1 MASMSFIITPNI
13 LSQKL
18 NTSWGEREG
27 FNRTRAKLRCWS
39 PWSTGRHRHKP
50 AGWPKR
56 PGCWTAGW
64 TRPPSCQSRRGTS
77 RCSSSAG
84 SRFRLS
90 WRRCTAWTCQSYS
103 CRLRG
108 EDCKK
113 RVLSNAD
120 RCGATT
126 CLRSSVVV
134 TLNSEFKV
142 WSSKWSYVI
151 DRLFLLIALFNPI
164 KVIFV

>member
-1 MASMSFIITPNI
+1 MCSKFTLEAEVVIQGIWSATFCFFPEAGSPLRMLASMASMSFIITPNI

-27 FNRTRAKLRCWS
+27 FTRTGAKMGCYSRWL
-39 PWSTGRHRHKP
+39 TGRHRHKP
-50 AGWPKR
+50 AGRPKT

-64 TRPPSCQSRRGTS
+64 TRQPSCQNHRGTS

-108 EDCKK
+108 EIRKND
-113 RVLSNAD
+113 
-120 RCGATT
+120 
-126 CLRSSVVV
+126 LRWWW
-134 TLNSEFKV
+134 TEKYTPM
-142 WSSKWSYVI
+142 K
-151 DRLFLLIALFNPI
+151 PI
-164 KVIFV
+164 T

>member
-18 NTSWGEREG
+18 NTSWKKREG
-27 FNRTRAKLRCWS
+27 FNRTRAKMTCFIHWL
-39 PWSTGRHRHKP
+39 TGRHQHKP
-50 AGWPKR
+50 AGRRKT

-108 EDCKK
+108 QRTKNDLKWCWLEKYTTMK
-113 RVLSNAD
+113 LIAQQGRVLSNTD
-120 RCGATT
+120 SCGATMWHRYR
-126 CLRSSVVV
+126 LRSSVVV
-134 TLNSEFKV
+134 
-142 WSSKWSYVI
+142 
-151 DRLFLLIALFNPI
+151 P
-164 KVIFV
+164 